1 MLAALEKRWKI
12 AEPLSPEVS
21 DRLADYK
28 PLERQILY
36 NRGCQDADSAQ
47 RFLDAS
53 DEIHDPFLL
62 SDMEKAVA
70 LILRAIDD
78 QRIIAVYGDYDV
90 DGVTATALMVELI
103 TALGGLVKAY
113 IPNRFDE
120 GYGLNSDAI
129 QLLSDD
135 GVSLIITVDCGIR
148 SPQEAIIAKQL
159 GVELII
165 SDHHLPH
172 EQIPQAD
179 AVICPKKP
187 GDAYPDKALAGVG
200 LAYKMASA
208 LLQRRPQENLQAED
222 WLDLV
227 ALGTVADV
235 ASLLGENRSLVRA
248 GLSRLRSGS
257 RPGVYS
263 LAQVARVNLP
273 VLSTGG
279 IGFNLAPRLNAAGRL
294 ESALEAYDLLTA
306 RDSVVIGKLAQ
317 RLDDKNQERQRQTI
331 EMQNTAG
338 AQISQTG
345 LGAIIF
351 SFKPEY
357 NPGVVG
363 LVAGKLTEAFY
374 RPAVVGTIGEDFT
387 RASCRSIPEFH
398 ITRALDECADLL
410 ERHGGH
416 ALAAGFTVRNE
427 RLEELKL
434 RLRDLAK
441 QQLSA
446 SDLRPVLKADAVVS
460 LARIQPAE
468 LLNFFE
474 RMQPTGQDN
483 PEVKLVSR
491 GVRASRIRKVGNEGL
506 HLKLAVTDGPITY
519 DAIAF
524 RQGHW
529 FEKMPAKIDILF
541 HLETNYYNGVESLQ
555 LRIEDLKPSQM

>member
-1 MLAALEKRWKI
+1 MLTALEKRWKI
-12 AEPLSPEVS
+12 AEPLPPEIS

-36 NRGCQDADSAQ
+36 NRGCLDAEAAQ

-62 SDMEKAVA
+62 SDMEKAIGI
-70 LILRAIDD
+70 ILRAIDD
-78 QRIIAVYGDYDV
+78 NRIIAVYGDYDV

-103 TALGGLVKAY
+103 AALGGEVRAY

-129 QLLSDD
+129 QLLFDE

-148 SPQEAIIAKQL
+148 SPQEAIFARQL

-172 EQIPQAD
+172 EPIPQAD

-187 GDAYPDKALAGVG
+187 GDPYPDKALAGVG

-208 LLQRRPQENLQAED
+208 LLQRRPHENLQADD

-235 ASLLGENRSLVRA
+235 ASLLGENRSLVRE
-248 GLSRLRSGS
+248 GLRRLRSGS

-263 LAQVARVNLP
+263 LAQIARVNLP
-273 VLSTGG
+273 AISTGG

-294 ESALEAYDLLTA
+294 ESALEAYHLLTE
-306 RDSVVIGKLAQ
+306 RDPVVIGKLAQ
-317 RLDDKNQERQRQTI
+317 RLDDKNQERQRQTV
-331 EMQNTAG
+331 EMQNTAV

-345 LGAIIF
+345 LEPIIF
-351 SFKPEY
+351 SFHPEY
-357 NPGVVG
+357 NAGVVG
-363 LVAGKLTEAFY
+363 LVAGKLTESFY
-374 RPAVVGTIGEDFT
+374 RPSIVGTIGEDFT

-398 ITRALDECADLL
+398 IPRALDDCADLL

-427 RLEELKL
+427 QLEELKY
-434 RLRDLAK
+434 RLGVLAQ
-441 QQLSA
+441 QQLNEL
-446 SDLRPVLKADAVVS
+446 DLRPVLTADAVVS

-468 LLNFFE
+468 LLAFFE

-491 GVRASRIRKVGNEGL
+491 GIRASRIRKVGNEGL

-529 FEKMPAKIDILF
+529 FEKMPDEIDILY

-555 LRIEDLKPSQM
+555 LRIEDMKPSEM